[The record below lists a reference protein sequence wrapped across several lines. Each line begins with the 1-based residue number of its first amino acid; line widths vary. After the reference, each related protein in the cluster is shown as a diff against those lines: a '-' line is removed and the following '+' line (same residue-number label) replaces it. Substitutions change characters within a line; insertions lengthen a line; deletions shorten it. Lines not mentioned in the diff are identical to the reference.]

1 MAPKAVL
8 WDADG
13 VLQRG
18 VPSGVQVFD
27 DLLGDRVEEFKA
39 ALWDD
44 LEVALQGRIDMAA
57 LVNEVVDDF
66 GLDDRRADIVAVWGM
81 ITPLPESR
89 ALVTAVRSAGTPCYL
104 ATNQDNL
111 RASYMRRDV
120 GYDDLLDGSYYSCE
134 VGAAKPDAAYFLHIA
149 DDLGVAPRELVFVD
163 DAPVNVEAAAEIGV
177 AAVLWQHDEGIEVLR
192 ERLAAVGVPL

>member
-1 MAPKAVL
+1 VAPKAVL

-13 VLQRG
+13 VLQHG
-18 VPSGVQVFD
+18 VPSGVHFFD
-27 DLLGDRVEEFKA
+27 ELIGDRVDEFTA

-44 LEVALQGRIDMAA
+44 LEVALQGRIDMAVH
-57 LVNEVVDDF
+57 VNEVVDAF
-66 GLDDRRADIVAVWGM
+66 GLEDQRAEIVAVWGM

-111 RASYMRRDV
+111 RASYMRRDI

-149 DDLGVAPRELVFVD
+149 DDLAVAPRELVLVD
-163 DAPVNVEAAAEIGV
+163 DAPVNVDAAAEIGV
-177 AAVLWQHDEGIEVLR
+177 AAVLWQHEDGIDVLR

>member
-13 VLQRG
+13 VLQQG

-27 DLLGDRVEEFKA
+27 HLIGERAEEFKA

-44 LEVALQGRIDMAA
+44 LEVALSGRIDMAA
-57 LVNEVVDDF
+57 HVNEVVDDF
-66 GLDDRRADIVAVWGM
+66 GLDDMRAEIVAVWGM

-89 ALVTAVRSAGTPCYL
+89 ALVSAVRSAGTPCFL

-111 RASYMRRDV
+111 RASYMRRDL
-120 GYDDLLDGSYYSCE
+120 GYDALLDGTYYSCE
-134 VGAAKPDAAYFLHIA
+134 VGAAKPAAEYFLHIA

-163 DAPVNVEAAAEIGV
+163 DAPANIEAAAGIGV
-177 AAVLWQHDEGIEVLR
+177 AAVLWQHENGIDVLR
-192 ERLAAVGVPL
+192 TRLGALGVPL